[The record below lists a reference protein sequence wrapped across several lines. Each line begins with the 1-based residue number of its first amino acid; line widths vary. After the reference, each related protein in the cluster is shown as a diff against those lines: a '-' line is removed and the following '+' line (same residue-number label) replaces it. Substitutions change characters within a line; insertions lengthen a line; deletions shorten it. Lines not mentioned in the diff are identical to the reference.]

1 MKNGSMLVKK
11 TKGEQIF
18 SVVNYILLVFLIVI
32 MLYPCLNVV
41 FSSLSDS
48 NQLMMHS
55 GFLFAPIG
63 FTLDAYKEVFQNR
76 LIGTGYINTII
87 NLILALF
94 FNMTLTI
101 LGAYPLSRKD
111 LKLRRPIMLGIT
123 FTMFFSGG
131 LIPTYILVRSLG
143 MSNTRWALFI
153 PTAISAYNLII
164 LRTSFEAIP
173 ESLIESAKLDGA
185 SEYKILT
192 HIVIPVSMASISV
205 IVLFYAVSQW
215 NAWFPAFIYLKERGL
230 WPLQLVLREIVISN
244 NLDEM
249 LVGADTLDRAAIA
262 ESIKYATIVVATAPI
277 LIIYP
282 FLQKY
287 FVKGVMIGAI
297 KG

>member
-1 MKNGSMLVKK
+1 MRNKSLLVKR
-11 TKGEQIF
+11 TKGETVF
-18 SVVNYILLVFLIVI
+18 SIINYILLVLLVAL

-63 FTLDAYKEVFQNR
+63 FTLDAYKEVFENR
-76 LIGTGYINTII
+76 LIGTGYLNTII
-87 NLILALF
+87 NLFFALLL
-94 FNMTLTI
+94 NMSLTI

-111 LKLRRPIMLGIT
+111 LRLRRPIMLGIT

-143 MSNTRWALFI
+143 MSNTRWALFV

-164 LRTSFEAIP
+164 LRTSFESIP

-185 SEYKILT
+185 SEYRILT
-192 HIVIPVSMASISV
+192 NIVIPCSMASISV

-215 NAWFPAFIYLKERGL
+215 NAWFPAFIYLKERAL